1 MREDPLAG
9 LPPGAGLALAGR
21 ISSAAVRRDRLWV
34 GLERSGAKV
43 ARGSGRELYSAPRP
57 DLAASWGRGTQ
68 YLCAFSPP
76 LPGAGG
82 TGPPAP
88 GATVDRGGLSS
99 VRPNRVASPGRGPA
113 HVQRALGVSGDVG
126 NPPDP
131 S

>member
-1 MREDPLAG
+1 MREDPLVG

-76 LPGAGG
+76 RGG